1 MPSPT
6 LSQDTTLGLADHQS
20 QGTSSKTRRIQT
32 YLEECAALRLASV
45 SLSEKI
51 IDATEKIALSFKNG
65 GKLMTFGNGGSAA
78 DAQHIAAEFTGR
90 FKHHREA
97 LPAIAF
103 TSNSSELTAIANDYG
118 FEEVFSRQIRGLAK
132 AGDVAMGIST
142 SGNSKNVLNGL
153 AAARNVGAR
162 TVGLTGLRGDMQSY
176 CDVLIAVPSDN
187 TSFLQEIHIAI
198 GHLICLL
205 VEEDLFG

>member
-6 LSQDTTLGLADHQS
+6 LSQDTNLGLGDHRS
-20 QGTSSKTRRIQT
+20 HGSESKTRRIRT
-32 YLEECAALRLASV
+32 YLEEGAALRLSSV
-45 SLSEKI
+45 SLSERI
-51 IDATEKIALSFKNG
+51 IDAAETITLSFKNG

-90 FKHHREA
+90 FRHHREA
-97 LPAIAF
+97 LPAIAL
-103 TSNSSELTAIANDYG
+103 TSNSSEVTAIANDYK
-118 FEEVFSRQIRGLAK
+118 FEEVFSRQVRGLGK
-132 AGDVAMGIST
+132 PGDVVMGIST

-153 AAARNVGAR
+153 AAARDVGAR
-162 TVGLTGLRGDMQSY
+162 TVGLTGLKGDIQSY
-176 CDVLIAVPSDN
+176 CDVLLAVPSDN

>member
-6 LSQDTTLGLADHQS
+6 LNQDRSLGLGDHQS
-20 QGTSSKTRRIQT
+20 QSTASKTKRIQT
-32 YLEECAALRLASV
+32 YLEEGAALRLSSL

-51 IDATEKIALSFKNG
+51 IDAAETVALSFKNG

-78 DAQHIAAEFTGR
+78 DAQHIAAEFIGHFR
-90 FKHHREA
+90 HPREA
-97 LPAIAF
+97 LPAIAL
-103 TSNSSELTAIANDYG
+103 TSNSSEITAISNDYR

-153 AAARNVGAR
+153 AAARDVGAR
-162 TVGLTGLRGDMQSY
+162 TIGLTGLKGDIHSY
-176 CDVLIAVPSDN
+176 CDVLLAVPSDN

-198 GHLICLL
+198 GHLVCLL

>member
-1 MPSPT
+1 MPRLT
-6 LSQDTTLGLADHQS
+6 LRKDAPIGLVDHQS
-20 QGTSSKTRRIQT
+20 PSTASKTRRIQS
-32 YLEECAALRLASV
+32 YLEEGAALRLSSI
-45 SLSEKI
+45 SLSRKVIEAAESI
-51 IDATEKIALSFKNG
+51 VLSFRNG

-78 DAQHIAAEFTGR
+78 DAQHIAAEFIGR
-90 FKHHREA
+90 FKHDRDA
-97 LPAIAF
+97 LPAIALA
-103 TSNSSELTAIANDYG
+103 SNSSQLTAIANDYS

-153 AAARNVGAR
+153 AAARNLGSR
-162 TVGLTGLRGDMQSY
+162 TIGLTGLKGEMQSY
-176 CDVLIAVPSDN
+176 CDVLVSVPSDN

-205 VEEDLFG
+205 VEEDLFA